1 VILVVGAT
9 GSLGRL
15 VTQKLLKRGESV
27 RALTRDRSKADDLK
41 ARGAQIIL
49 GDLRDPESLQFAV
62 RGARGVVAAAH
73 SILGRGSDASQV
85 VDDLGHRALIDAA
98 KEAGVEHFV
107 YTSIQGAAPDHPVDF
122 WRTKARIERYL
133 EESGLRYT
141 IFRPTAF
148 MEIHAWELIGKS
160 VATGKRVILFGPGKN
175 PRNFIA
181 ADDVA
186 NAVALG
192 LRIPELRGRTIE
204 IGGPENLTAKEV
216 VATFEKVT
224 GKKAKVSSVPLP
236 VLRTMSRVMKRL
248 HPGVARMMR
257 AGVVNETT
265 DQTFDA
271 SVLRTRL
278 PIGFTTLADWARERV
293 RLNF

>member
-1 VILVVGAT
+1 MIVVVGAT

-27 RALTRDRSKADDLK
+27 RAMTRDRSKADDLK
-41 ARGAQIIL
+41 ARGAHVVL

-62 RGARGVVAAAH
+62 RGAHAVVAAAH
-73 SILGRGSDASQV
+73 SILGRGPDASQI
-85 VDDLGHRALIDAA
+85 VDDLGHRSLIDAA
-98 KEAGVEHFV
+98 KEAGVEHFI
-107 YTSIQGAAPDHPVDF
+107 YTSVVGAAPDHPVDF

-141 IFRPTAF
+141 ILRPTAF
-148 MEIHAWELIGKS
+148 MEIHAWELIGKAVS
-160 VATGKRVILFGPGKN
+160 TGKRVILFGPGKN

-186 NAVALG
+186 NAVVLG

-224 GKKAKVSSVPLP
+224 GKRAKVSKVPLP
-236 VLRTMSRVMKRL
+236 VLRTMSRVMKRV
-248 HPGVARMMR
+248 HPGLARAMR

-271 SVLRTRL
+271 SLLRTRL
-278 PIGFTTLADWARERV
+278 PIGFTTLGDWARERV
-293 RLNF
+293 RQGR